1 MRLID
6 ADMLKEAIKEYF
18 KSYITDS
25 SCMIDGVDRNADIC
39 RIVEAQPTVADENG
53 FMADAVEIT
62 EEMVRDF
69 QDCKKKA
76 EMLGSGKDCGTCSW
90 NCITFGDVY
99 ACGLKGIEE
108 RVEKRGE
115 RDEVN

>member
-25 SCMIDGVDRNADIC
+25 SCMIDGFDCNADIC
-39 RIVEAQPTVADENG
+39 RIVEEQPTVAGENG
-53 FMADAVEIT
+53 FRADAVEIT

-69 QDCKKKA
+69 QDCTKKA
-76 EMLGSGKDCGTCSW
+76 EMPGGGKDCDTCSW
-90 NCITFGDVY
+90 NRITSGDVC
-99 ACGLKGIEE
+99 ACELEGIKE
-108 RVEKRGE
+108 RVAKRGGA
-115 RDEVN
+115 DEE